1 MSAAQ
6 QVLVALGSSF
16 AVMAVGLAIS
26 RAEVLTEPARKGL
39 AKLYAS
45 LVFPMMVFKGVA
57 AIDMGAIDKH
67 ALGREVQ
74 AAFTRKLWRDVA
86 ASDPT
91 LRHLAGGAAVGGLRR
106 RLAKAQGSPAW
117 TARWSSARNA
127 IVGCIWPVQRRA
139 DASPPLASS
148 SSTPTATR
156 PSPHPRPPRRR

>member
-57 AIDMGAIDKH
+57 AIDMGAIDVSV
-67 ALGREVQ
+67 ALVMVTSK
-74 AAFTRKLWRDVA
+74 AALAALVVA
-86 ASDPT
+86 YGVY
-91 LRHLAGGAAVGGLRR
+91 R
-106 RLAKAQGSPAW
+106 
-117 TARWSSARNA
+117 
-127 IVGCIWPVQRRA
+127 
-139 DASPPLASS
+139 
-148 SSTPTATR
+148 
-156 PSPHPRPPRRR
+156 